1 MVVPRGSC
9 SRRITKLIAA
19 RLGDELEFLESRK
32 KSEGKFP
39 RQIFLC
45 FLRTKQIRTNTRFR
59 KFFFFFFEIFL
70 LNLSGVNQ
78 RPCLEDSVKFAPLKG
93 KRTPLIPEILLHG
106 SLGSPASLPSCNPV
120 KNEIVASTWRSN
132 DPHVLADKVYDV
144 FPALLFPSPIL
155 SLPAAFFYP
164 LPLVLASRRYKSPP
178 ARRRDFFEKERK
190 TRICDSLSTK
200 ITRGFLMCMETSEDD
215 APPSFL
221 PPPPPSFS
229 PLLRMGMKTNEGG
242 RSIYFCEFPVFNFR
256 YAINDD

>member
-1 MVVPRGSC
+1 MNFSNLAR
-9 SRRITKLIAA
+9 SRRENFQD
-19 RLGDELEFLESRK
+19 RY
-32 KSEGKFP
+32 
-39 RQIFLC
+39 
-45 FLRTKQIRTNTRFR
+45 
-59 KFFFFFFEIFL
+59 FFTSCERNKYEHEVFFFEIFL

-164 LPLVLASRRYKSPP
+164 PP
-178 ARRRDFFEKERK
+178 RLR
-190 TRICDSLSTK
+190 LS
-200 ITRGFLMCMETSEDD
+200 
-215 APPSFL
+215 
-221 PPPPPSFS
+221 
-229 PLLRMGMKTNEGG
+229 
-242 RSIYFCEFPVFNFR
+242 
-256 YAINDD
+256 AI

>member
-1 MVVPRGSC
+1 MNFSNLAR
-9 SRRITKLIAA
+9 SRRENFQDRYFFASCERNKY
-19 RLGDELEFLESRK
+19 E
-32 KSEGKFP
+32 
-39 RQIFLC
+39 
-45 FLRTKQIRTNTRFR
+45 QIRGFES
-59 KFFFFFFEIFL
+59 FFFFFFEIFL

-200 ITRGFLMCMETSEDD
+200 ITRGFLMYMETSEDD

-221 PPPPPSFS
+221 SPPPPSFS
-229 PLLRMGMKTNEGG
+229 PLLRMGMETNEGG

>member
-1 MVVPRGSC
+1 MNFSNLAR
-9 SRRITKLIAA
+9 SRRENFQD
-19 RLGDELEFLESRK
+19 RY
-32 KSEGKFP
+32 
-39 RQIFLC
+39 
-45 FLRTKQIRTNTRFR
+45 
-59 KFFFFFFEIFL
+59 FFTSCERNKYEHEVFFFEIFL

-200 ITRGFLMCMETSEDD
+200 ITRGFLMYMETSEDD
-215 APPSFL
+215 ASPSFL
-221 PPPPPSFS
+221 PPPPPSPPFADGNGNERGRKIDI
-229 PLLRMGMKTNEGG
+229 LLRI
-242 RSIYFCEFPVFNFR
+242 SSF
-256 YAINDD
+256 

>member
-1 MVVPRGSC
+1 MFPPNYKINRGSARRRASI
-9 SRRITKLIAA
+9 SRISQEV
-19 RLGDELEFLESRK
+19 G
-32 KSEGKFP
+32 GK
-39 RQIFLC
+39 ISKTDISL
-45 FLRTKQIRTNTRFR
+45 LLANETNTNTR
-59 KFFFFFFEIFL
+59 FFFFEIFL

-164 LPLVLASRRYKSPP
+164 SPPLVLASRRYKSPP

-200 ITRGFLMCMETSEDD
+200 ITRGFLMYMETSEDD
-215 APPSFL
+215 ASPSFL
-221 PPPPPSFS
+221 PPPPPSPPFADGNGNERGRKIDI
-229 PLLRMGMKTNEGG
+229 LLRI
-242 RSIYFCEFPVFNFR
+242 SSF
-256 YAINDD
+256 

>member
-178 ARRRDFFEKERK
+178 ARRRERK

-200 ITRGFLMCMETSEDD
+200 ITRGFLMYMETSEDD
-215 APPSFL
+215 ASPSFL
-221 PPPPPSFS
+221 PPPPPSPPFADGNGNERGRKIDI
-229 PLLRMGMKTNEGG
+229 LLRI
-242 RSIYFCEFPVFNFR
+242 SSF
-256 YAINDD
+256 